1 MHSHFTKFTLDLRK
15 WSRRI
20 NMEERKNLVDFS
32 DDEIITLH
40 KDLEKRIMNM
50 EKLTE
55 EEILM

>member
-1 MHSHFTKFTLDLRK
+1 
-15 WSRRI
+15 
-20 NMEERKNLVDFS
+20 MEERKNLVDFS

-55 EEILM
+55 EEILMWNETLSELLRRDMLE